1 MNVDTMRRIDRFHG
15 VRPFRGET
23 LTPRVAID
31 RLVYFAK
38 DFAALVNML
47 LYHELSVP
55 CSKAA
60 AWIDR

>member
-15 VRPFRGET
+15 ARPFRGET

-31 RLVYFAK
+31 PLVYFAK

-47 LYHELSVP
+47 LYHKL
-55 CSKAA
+55 
-60 AWIDR
+60 